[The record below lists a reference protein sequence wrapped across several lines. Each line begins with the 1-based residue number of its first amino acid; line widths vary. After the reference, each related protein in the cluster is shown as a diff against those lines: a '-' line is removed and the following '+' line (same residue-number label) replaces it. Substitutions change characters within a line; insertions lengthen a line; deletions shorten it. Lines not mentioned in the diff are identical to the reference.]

1 MVTISGRDLSATVVE
16 AEVAKLARVQ
26 GEWRWEAVPH
36 GINQFL
42 VSFPS
47 MDDLNRVADVEF
59 RIKSHGVTI
68 SFSEW
73 KDDDIPSYFALDSV
87 WVHVYAVP
95 HGLRHFMGIWAIGSP
110 IGLTQDV
117 ELL

>member
-1 MVTISGRDLSATVVE
+1 M
-16 AEVAKLARVQ
+16 Q

-47 MDDLNRVADVEF
+47 MNDLNRIADVEF
-59 RIKSHGVTI
+59 QITSHGVTI

-73 KDDDIPSYFALDSV
+73 KDDNIPSYFALDSV
-87 WVHVYAVP
+87 WVHVYGVR
-95 HGLRHFMGIWAIGSP
+95 HGLMNFMRLWAIGSV
-110 IGLTQDV
+110 IGLLKTSI
-117 ELL
+117 